1 MFYILQFINFKDV
14 FIIFPEHYKINPY
27 IEARELKNVLNFNH
41 LFKNLKEQ
49 SCVIINN
56 THSSRKVN
64 LLKKSRRLQKQASPS
79 GHHTVFEK
87 MLSIL
92 IEN

>member
-64 LLKKSRRLQKQASPS
+64 LLKKIKGYKNKHRHLATTQYLRKC
-79 GHHTVFEK
+79 
-87 MLSIL
+87 
-92 IEN
+92 